1 MVGNGIWA
9 DLPQRAPSRRPKS
22 SFSELAEH
30 LRNVPLY
37 LSPEVGSYAQ
47 MSLTDM
53 QQFIAGSYVP
63 TDEQVRALA

>member
-1 MVGNGIWA
+1 MSTLEQW
-9 DLPQRAPSRRPKS
+9 RA
-22 SFSELAEH
+22 
-30 LRNVPLY
+30 PLY